1 MSRTVRLA
9 TRVLAPAS
17 GLLLFLQAAL
27 VVTGGA
33 VRLTGSG
40 LGCPTWPECTPG
52 SYTPVPHQA
61 EGQLHAWI
69 EFGNRLLTFVLVFA
83 SIAVLI
89 AVLRA
94 GRKDLRGL
102 AVGQFLGIFGQG
114 VLGGITVLTDLNP
127 IPVAGHLLLSIIFQ
141 TLNSRFLS
149 GENLAN
155 LISQNVPL
163 ALIATGSVLML
174 LIGEIDLSVGVVS
187 GLAAS
192 IIISLNVSKGWS
204 PATSIAIGVAVAAA
218 IGLSN
223 GFFVTKFGLPS
234 FVVTLAGLLTWQ
246 GVQFTVLRSS
256 GTINIPDGFISSLMS
271 TYLSPSMGYNF
282 ALIAIFIYSL
292 SIFNNFRK
300 RKKAGLKLKSVR
312 GSIIKIL
319 LLAFIALG
327 LVRLL
332 NSSRGVSGALVFL
345 LIVVSV
351 IDYITRRTRFGRNL
365 FAIGGNLEAASRVGI
380 NVKRV
385 KVAVF
390 IIGAILAATGGIFA
404 SSRLLAVSTQSGGS
418 DLLLNAIA
426 AAVIGGTSLFGGR
439 GSVWAAILGTL
450 VIGFISNGMDLMNF
464 GSETKLIVTGLVLL
478 AAVSVDSV
486 LRSKYRKRG

>member
-1 MSRTVRLA
+1 MQKQGQVVKLWFRSQLTA
-9 TRVLAPAS
+9 DFSVL
-17 GLLLFLQAAL
+17 
-27 VVTGGA
+27 
-33 VRLTGSG
+33 
-40 LGCPTWPECTPG
+40 
-52 SYTPVPHQA
+52 PV
-61 EGQLHAWI
+61 
-69 EFGNRLLTFVLVFA
+69 
-83 SIAVLI
+83 
-89 AVLRA
+89 
-94 GRKDLRGL
+94 
-102 AVGQFLGIFGQG
+102 GIS
-114 VLGGITVLTDLNP
+114 L
-127 IPVAGHLLLSIIFQ
+127 LLLSIIFQ

-192 IIISLNVSKGWS
+192 IIISLNVSNGWS
-204 PATSIAIGVAVAAA
+204 PASSIAIGVAVAAV

-271 TYLSPSMGYNF
+271 TYLSPSLGYYC

-300 RKKAGLKLKSVR
+300 RKNAGLKLKSVR

-332 NSSRGVSGALVFL
+332 NSNRGVSGALVFL

-390 IIGAILAATGGIFA
+390 IMGAILAATGGIFA

-439 GSVWAAILGTL
+439 GSVWAAVLGTL

-478 AAVSVDSV
+478 AAVSVDSI

>member
-1 MSRTVRLA
+1 MQKQGQVVKLWFRSQLTA
-9 TRVLAPAS
+9 DFSVL
-17 GLLLFLQAAL
+17 
-27 VVTGGA
+27 
-33 VRLTGSG
+33 
-40 LGCPTWPECTPG
+40 
-52 SYTPVPHQA
+52 PV
-61 EGQLHAWI
+61 
-69 EFGNRLLTFVLVFA
+69 
-83 SIAVLI
+83 
-89 AVLRA
+89 
-94 GRKDLRGL
+94 
-102 AVGQFLGIFGQG
+102 GIS
-114 VLGGITVLTDLNP
+114 L
-127 IPVAGHLLLSIIFQ
+127 LLLSIIFQ

-192 IIISLNVSKGWS
+192 IIISLNVSNGWS
-204 PATSIAIGVAVAAA
+204 PASSIAIGVAVAAV

-271 TYLSPSMGYNF
+271 TYLSPSLGYYC
-282 ALIAIFIYSL
+282 ALVAILIYSL

-332 NSSRGVSGALVFL
+332 NSNRGVSGALVFL

-390 IIGAILAATGGIFA
+390 IMGAILAATGGIFA

-439 GSVWAAILGTL
+439 GSVWAAVLGTL

>member
-1 MSRTVRLA
+1 MQKQGQVVKLWFRSQLTA
-9 TRVLAPAS
+9 DFSVL
-17 GLLLFLQAAL
+17 
-27 VVTGGA
+27 
-33 VRLTGSG
+33 
-40 LGCPTWPECTPG
+40 
-52 SYTPVPHQA
+52 PV
-61 EGQLHAWI
+61 
-69 EFGNRLLTFVLVFA
+69 
-83 SIAVLI
+83 
-89 AVLRA
+89 
-94 GRKDLRGL
+94 
-102 AVGQFLGIFGQG
+102 GIS
-114 VLGGITVLTDLNP
+114 L
-127 IPVAGHLLLSIIFQ
+127 LLLSIIFQ

-192 IIISLNVSKGWS
+192 IIISLNVSNGWS
-204 PATSIAIGVAVAAA
+204 PASSIAIGVAVAAV

-271 TYLSPSMGYNF
+271 TYLSPSLGYYC
-282 ALIAIFIYSL
+282 ALIAILIYSL

-300 RKKAGLKLKSVR
+300 RKNAGLKLKSVR

-332 NSSRGVSGALVFL
+332 NSNRGVSAALVFL

-390 IIGAILAATGGIFA
+390 IMGAILAATGGIFA

-439 GSVWAAILGTL
+439 GSVWAAVLGTL